1 MSEIGVR
8 PSRRAYRVGEYE
20 LESDPEGE
28 GPGWQ
33 DFIGKHQSITGDYV
47 RARRYLV
54 AAAIR
59 DDEQR
64 WLRRAAEREYR
75 VLCALRHPS
84 ILQAKQFVDHELGP
98 TLLFE
103 WRDGTRRL
111 DLFIAESGS
120 RLAIGSKLDILR
132 RLADALRYAHR
143 KNVVHRA
150 LSPKCVLIENPEAV
164 IERGADPELRVAG
177 WQVALRL
184 ESIDSA
190 STYTRHIEEFTEAS
204 DRIYLAPEL
213 RRDPE
218 RARGASVDVFSLG
231 ALSFL
236 VLAGRP
242 PAASDRELDRLL
254 RERGALDLAAVV
266 DGVGTS
272 LRDLVLYSTSAD
284 PSSRFET
291 ADEFL
296 EQLGDVEEELTAPPS
311 EDFIDPLEAKQGNVL
326 KAPELLRTP
335 YEAGFRVETVLG
347 RGSTAIALAVRRLD
361 GEGRANGSGNGNGKR
376 NGNGK
381 GNEGG
386 NGNESSDA
394 SPPPSGK
401 SSAGQPLVLKVAL
414 DESRSDALRGEAD
427 ALRLLRHDC
436 IVGLVDELVLCQR
449 TALLLEH
456 AGDSTLRDLLRA
468 ERSLSLD
475 YLHRYGEELLRAV
488 LHLEEKGVP
497 HRDIKPDN

>member
-1 MSEIGVR
+1 
-8 PSRRAYRVGEYE
+8 
-20 LESDPEGE
+20 
-28 GPGWQ
+28 
-33 DFIGKHQSITGDYV
+33 
-47 RARRYLV
+47 
-54 AAAIR
+54 
-59 DDEQR
+59 
-64 WLRRAAEREYR
+64 
-75 VLCALRHPS
+75 
-84 ILQAKQFVDHELGP
+84 
-98 TLLFE
+98 
-103 WRDGTRRL
+103 
-111 DLFIAESGS
+111 
-120 RLAIGSKLDILR
+120 
-132 RLADALRYAHR
+132 
-143 KNVVHRA
+143 
-150 LSPKCVLIENPEAV
+150 
-164 IERGADPELRVAG
+164 
-177 WQVALRL
+177 
-184 ESIDSA
+184 
-190 STYTRHIEEFTEAS
+190 
-204 DRIYLAPEL
+204 EL

-296 EQLGDVEEELTAPPS
+296 EQLGDVEEELTAPRS

-414 DESRSDALRGEAD
+414 DESRSDALRGEAV

-497 HRDIKPDN
+497 HRDIKPDNIAIQTAGKRRYRLVLFDFSLSRAARDDIGVGTPGYIDPFLELRPGKAWDPAADRWAAAGTLHEMAVGHRPGFGDDGRADPLTTDAHARLEPEKFDSSVREGLTRFFERAFSRKVEDRHDGAEEMLSDWQAVFAGGDRGRKHKQAVF